1 MEQENKLI
9 LINKNINEKFLN
21 EKKKN
26 SKARILDFSDYKLIE
41 KVLRNN
47 KNRQLEIYDV
57 TQTNDQKE
65 LTPINDHINRIGHN
79 PFIGKQK
86 EYEIDFIN
94 IERLYTQH
102 KKGVVT
108 NSCGDQKQILPHP
121 STHIANIATLAYIL
135 NYKIEAYL
143 VHTEK

>member
-1 MEQENKLI
+1 MEKENKLI

-94 IERLYTQH
+94 IEHLYTQH

-108 NSCGDQKQILPHP
+108 NSCGDQKQIFPHP

-135 NYKIEAYL
+135 NYKIDAYL

>member
-57 TQTNDQKE
+57 TQANDQKE